1 MSYYKVDDLFS
12 TSITPGNIHSPLN
25 YTGSKYRLLPQILP
39 LFPKNID
46 TFVDLFCGGCNVGVN
61 VSANKYLFND
71 VQSEIIGLY
80 KTMIDLGADCFIT
93 KAINVMEA
101 YKLIN
106 KRNIM
111 QENKTAFTELKNDTN
126 KLEHTEDYY
135 VNLFILV
142 QFSFC
147 NQIRFNRN
155 GEYNMTAGDGVFS
168 INKFEETR
176 RFIRRLTE
184 IPIEFSVNSFVDFDY
199 TKLDSN
205 SFVYLDPPYLITEAI
220 YNSGWGNDEETKLL
234 DLLGNLSSRNIKWA
248 LSNVIDAKGKR
259 NNILY
264 DWLSD
269 SNYATHHLDVHY
281 TRNHNNTGQHTHFT
295 DEVLITNY

>member
-1 MSYYKVDDLFS
+1 MSYYTVDNLFS
-12 TSITPGNIHSPLN
+12 IPTTPGNLHSPLN
-25 YTGSKYRLLPQILP
+25 YTGSKFRLLPQILP

-46 TFVDLFCGGCNVGVN
+46 TFVDLFCGGCNVGIN
-61 VSANKYLFND
+61 VSANRYFFSD

-80 KTMIDLGADCFIT
+80 KTMMNLGADNFIA

-199 TKLDSN
+199 NKLDSN

-220 YNSGWGNDEETKLL
+220 YNSGWGNDEETELL
-234 DLLGNLSSRNIKWA
+234 DLLDNLSSRNIKWA

-264 DWLSD
+264 DWLSN
-269 SNYATHHLDVHY
+269 SKYTVYHLDVHY
-281 TRNHNNTGQHTHFT
+281 TRNHKSTGQHTHFT

>member
-25 YTGSKYRLLPQILP
+25 YTGSKYRLLSQILP
-39 LFPKNID
+39 VFPKNID

-61 VSANKYLFND
+61 VSANRYFFND

-80 KTMIDLGADCFIT
+80 KTMIDLGADCFIA

-135 VNLFILV
+135 VNLFVLV

-199 TKLDSN
+199 
-205 SFVYLDPPYLITEAI
+205 
-220 YNSGWGNDEETKLL
+220 
-234 DLLGNLSSRNIKWA
+234 NI
-248 LSNVIDAKGKR
+248 
-259 NNILY
+259 
-264 DWLSD
+264 
-269 SNYATHHLDVHY
+269 
-281 TRNHNNTGQHTHFT
+281 
-295 DEVLITNY
+295 

>member
-25 YTGSKYRLLPQILP
+25 YTGSKYRLLSQILP

-80 KTMIDLGADCFIT
+80 KTMIDLGADSFIA
-93 KAINVMEA
+93 KAIHVMEA

-147 NQIRFNRN
+147 SQIRFNRN
-155 GEYNMTAGDGVFS
+155 GEYNMTAGDGAFS

-176 RFIRRLTE
+176 RFIKRLSEMKIDFKSESFTE
-184 IPIEFSVNSFVDFDY
+184 FDY
-199 TKLDSN
+199 NKLTSK
-205 SFVYLDPPYLITEAI
+205 SFVYLDPPYLITDAV
-220 YNSGWGNDEETKLL
+220 YNKYWGENEETQLL
-234 DLLGNLSSRNIKWA
+234 NILDSLTKRDIKWA
-248 LSNVIDAKGKR
+248 LSNV
-259 NNILY
+259 L
-264 DWLSD
+264 
-269 SNYATHHLDVHY
+269 
-281 TRNHNNTGQHTHFT
+281 
-295 DEVLITNY
+295 

>member
-1 MSYYKVDDLFS
+1 MSYYKADNLFS
-12 TSITPGNIHSPLN
+12 IPITPGNLHSPLN
-25 YTGSKYRLLPQILP
+25 YTGSKFRLLPQILP

-61 VSANKYLFND
+61 VSANRYFFND

-80 KTMIDLGADCFIT
+80 KTMIDLGADCFIA
-93 KAINVMEA
+93 KAINVIEA

-106 KRNIM
+106 KRNIL
-111 QENKTAFTELKNDTN
+111 QENKTAFNKLKNDTN
-126 KLEHTEDYY
+126 KLEHTQDYY
-135 VNLFILV
+135 VNLFMLI

-147 NQIRFNRN
+147 SQIRFNRN

-168 INKFEETR
+168 INKFEGTR

-199 TKLDSN
+199 NKLDSN
-205 SFVYLDPPYLITEAI
+205 SFVYLDPPYLITEAV
-220 YNSGWGNDEETKLL
+220 YNRGWGNDEETELL
-234 DLLGNLSSRNIKWA
+234 DLLDNLSSRNIKWA

-264 DWLSD
+264 DWLSN
-269 SNYATHHLDVHY
+269 SKYAVHQLDMHY